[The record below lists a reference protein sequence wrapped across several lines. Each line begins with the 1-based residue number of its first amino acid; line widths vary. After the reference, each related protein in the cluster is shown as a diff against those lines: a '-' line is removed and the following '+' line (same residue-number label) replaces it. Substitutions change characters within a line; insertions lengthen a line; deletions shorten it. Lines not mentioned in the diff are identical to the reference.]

1 MRNRLTVFTILLPIT
16 FCLTESV
23 AQPQT
28 RNGLSQK
35 IDRSAGITGGFRFDM
50 LAQARPGRRA
60 GFALMPMSR
69 VVNASS
75 SITPM
80 GLGPNLPV
88 MGGGTLGRLTK
99 WTGFTSSN
107 SFIGNSTIFE
117 DKFGAVGI
125 GTDTPT
131 SRLTVAG
138 VIETIIGGFK
148 FPDGTLQ
155 TTSASGALLGVAH
168 DTTLVGD
175 GTGGSPLGVAVPLI
189 LSGSVEQGNIVEVT
203 NTATFGVG
211 MVVNGG
217 ASGIGLRAIAGDSVE
232 GGGNTGLT
240 AFGGNSGTGSGGEGV
255 VGLGGDSFGG
265 GKSAGTG
272 INAVGGEG
280 FDGALNGL
288 AGEFSGNVEVR
299 GDVEVTQDLNVSGT
313 KNFKIDHPLD
323 PENKYL
329 YHAAIESSE
338 VLNVYSGNV
347 TTNNNGEAIVGL
359 PDWFEAMNRDLRY
372 QLTVIGTLAHA
383 IVASEMKNNRFTI
396 KTSAPNVKVSW
407 QVTGVRSDPTLKIR
421 PFIVE
426 QEKPERERGSYLNP
440 RAYGQ
445 PEERGAEWAR
455 NPEMMRQ
462 MKEQRGRV
470 KRSGIN
476 R

>member
-16 FCLTESV
+16 FCLTESI
-23 AQPQT
+23 AQAQT
-28 RNGLSQK
+28 RNGPSQE

-50 LAQARPGRRA
+50 VGQARPGRRA
-60 GFALMPMSR
+60 GFALMPLSR

-80 GLGPNLPV
+80 ALGPNLPV
-88 MGGGTLGRLTK
+88 IGGGTIGRLTK

-138 VIETIIGGFK
+138 VIETTIGGFK

-155 TTSASGALLGVAH
+155 TTSANGALFGVAH

-203 NTATFGVG
+203 NTAMFGAG
-211 MVVNGG
+211 MRVNGG
-217 ASGIGLRAIAGDSVE
+217 PRGVGLRAIAGNSVD
-232 GGGNTGLT
+232 GDGNIGLA
-240 AFGGNSGTGSGGEGV
+240 AFGGSSGNGSGGAGV
-255 VGLGGDSFGG
+255 VALGGDSFD

-272 INAVGGEG
+272 ISAVGGEG
-280 FDGALNGL
+280 FDGSLNGL

-299 GDVEVTQDLNVSGT
+299 GDVEVTQDLNVTGT

-329 YHAAIESSE
+329 FHAAIESSE

-372 QLTVIGTLAHA
+372 QLTVIGTFAQA

-396 KTSAPNVKVSW
+396 KTTAPNVKVSW

-421 PFIVE
+421 PFIAE

-462 MKEQRGRV
+462 MKERREQV
-470 KRSGIN
+470 KRAGIN